1 MFEEQQKKWK
11 IISVSMG
18 YSSIGEF
25 VQKYFLPLL
34 GVVIVVFVAFKIFFR
49 QLSIIYSLLIL
60 LVGIGISILYPIMI
74 MERKKSSIHNN
85 LHLFITYAGTIST
98 MKISRGMLFRRI
110 AQKKVFGEIS
120 EISEKILYLSRDWN
134 IGFAKTCRTVAD
146 ILPSKILGDFL
157 DRFAVM
163 MDFGESLESFLISE
177 QTSVMDDYSTEY
189 NKSLEL
195 IRLLQD
201 VFISLTM
208 SLSFGLAIGLLIP
221 LLLGISIN
229 TVILIAIA
237 AITLMDVMMLIIV
250 KAIIPD
256 DPLYHDIDIKDDG
269 TVKMQKMIYIAA
281 PLSVILF
288 FPVYF
293 LFKLPFLMAI
303 ATAATPLLF
312 LGYFA
317 KSEEEK
323 IFRRDIAFPSFIRTL
338 GSAIEVRSGA
348 VIASL
353 SSLRIHD
360 FGLLN
365 KMVTNLYRRLRIGS
379 EKFTCWKYFAGE
391 SGSNLI
397 HHFSRIFAESIYLG
411 GNAEK
416 IGVII
421 SNNFQ
426 RLLSLR
432 KLKYQLASGLRGAF
446 YGSLI
451 GLSAVAFVTAQIVK
465 ILAGLF
471 STDFGAESSF
481 TIASILGT
489 ESATSLFVNMD
500 QILIYVGIMVIIHAV
515 ISSILLKMVDGG
527 SLYASLF
534 DIVLML
540 WIGAAVAWMTPHM
553 IDYVLP
559 NLTMGGANATNV
571 TAVP

>member
-1 MFEEQQKKWK
+1 MLEEQQKKWK
-11 IISVSMG
+11 IISVAMG
-18 YSSIGEF
+18 YSSIIELI
-25 VQKYFLPLL
+25 QKYFLPLI
-34 GVVIVVFVAFKIFFR
+34 GVVVFVFILFRIFFR
-49 QLSIIYSLLIL
+49 QLPLIYGVLIL
-60 LVGIGISILYPIMI
+60 IVGIGISVLYPVMI
-74 MERKKSSIHNN
+74 MEKKKASIHNN

-110 AQKKVFGEIS
+110 SQKKVFGEIS
-120 EISEKILYLSRDWN
+120 EISEKILYLSRGWN

-163 MDFGESLESFLISE
+163 MDFGENLEAFLISE
-177 QTSVMDDYSTEY
+177 QTSVLDDYSTEY
-189 NKSLEL
+189 KNSLEL

-201 VFISLTM
+201 VFVSLTM

-221 LLLGISIN
+221 LLMGISIN
-229 TVILIAIA
+229 TVVLIAIA
-237 AITLMDVMMLIIV
+237 AITLMDMIMLVIV
-250 KAIIPD
+250 KAVIPD
-256 DPLYHDIDIKDDG
+256 DPLYHKLDIKDDG
-269 TVKMQKMIYIAA
+269 TKRIKLLFIILMPI
-281 PLSVILF
+281 SVVLF
-288 FPVYF
+288 FPLFF
-293 LFKLPFLMAI
+293 LFKLQFLMAV
-303 ATAATPLLF
+303 AAASSPLLF
-312 LGYFA
+312 LGWYA
-317 KSEEEK
+317 KTEEEI

-338 GSAIEVRSGA
+338 GAAIEVRSGA
-348 VIASL
+348 VIQSL
-353 SSLRIHD
+353 SALRIHD

-365 KMVTNLYRRLRIGS
+365 KMVINLYRRLRLGS
-379 EKFTCWKYFAGE
+379 EKFTCWMYFAAE
-391 SGSNLI
+391 TGSNLI

-432 KLKYQLASGLRGAF
+432 KLKLQLASGLRGAF

-465 ILAGLF
+465 ILAELF
-471 STDFGAESSF
+471 STDYGTESTF
-481 TIASILGT
+481 TISSILGT

-500 QILIYVGIMVIIHAV
+500 QIFMFVGVMIIVHAIV
-515 ISSILLKMVDGG
+515 SSILLKIVDGG

-534 DIVLML
+534 DIVIML
-540 WIGAAVAWMTPHM
+540 WLGALVAYFTPHL

-559 NLTMGGANATNV
+559 DLSLGLNETTPV
-571 TAVP
+571 T